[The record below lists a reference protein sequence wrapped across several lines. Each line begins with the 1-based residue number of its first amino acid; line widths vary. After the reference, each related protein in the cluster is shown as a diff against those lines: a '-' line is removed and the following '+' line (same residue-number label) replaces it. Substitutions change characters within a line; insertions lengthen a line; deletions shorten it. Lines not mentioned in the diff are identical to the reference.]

1 MGSLT
6 KYLSQKQMLFTDIH
20 YMNCSIGSG
29 LTVANPLLGM
39 VALSVA
45 TSVSVYKSLV
55 SRSNEML
62 TERLPYRVVID
73 RRELRHN
80 GIILPSKKR
89 LCSQNQAAGSENE
102 TRSNAVCKCITCLC
116 THHCINVKLL

>member
-6 KYLSQKQMLFTDIH
+6 KYLSQKQMLFTVIIH
-20 YMNCSIGSG
+20 YMNCSIGSV

-73 RRELRHN
+73 RRELRHRS
-80 GIILPSKKR
+80 IILPSHVAKTLRRRGLRMR
-89 LCSQNQAAGSENE
+89 LEVMGSENE
-102 TRSNAVCKCITCLC
+102 TRSDGV
-116 THHCINVKLL
+116 

>member
-1 MGSLT
+1 M
-6 KYLSQKQMLFTDIH
+6 SQKQMLSRVIIH

-62 TERLPYRVVID
+62 TERLPYRVAID
-73 RRELRHN
+73 RRELRHRS
-80 GIILPSKKR
+80 IILPSKKKR
-89 LCSQNQAAGSENE
+89 LCSQNLKEAGGLRMRLEVMLSV
-102 TRSNAVCKCITCLC
+102 RALFVCVLTIASM
-116 THHCINVKLL
+116 

>member
-62 TERLPYRVVID
+62 TERLPYSVAID
-73 RRELRHN
+73 RRELRHRS
-80 GIILPSKKR
+80 IILPSNKKK
-89 LCSQNQAAGSENE
+89 LCSQKGSENE
-102 TRSNAVCKCITCLC
+102 TRSNGV
-116 THHCINVKLL
+116 